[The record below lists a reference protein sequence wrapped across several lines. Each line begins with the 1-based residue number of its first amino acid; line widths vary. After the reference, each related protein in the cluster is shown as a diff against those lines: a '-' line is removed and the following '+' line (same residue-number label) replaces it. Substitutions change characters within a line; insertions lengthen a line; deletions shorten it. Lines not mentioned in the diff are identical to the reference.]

1 MNYDDLEE
9 LLRDYTEDFPQ
20 HSLDEQ
26 ELEMYFQFIRETDS
40 PGPEDLLRD
49 IPASRLN
56 LTDESDS

>member
-40 PGPEDLLRD
+40 PELEDLLRD
-49 IPASRLN
+49 IPASQLD
-56 LTDESDS
+56 LTDEPDS